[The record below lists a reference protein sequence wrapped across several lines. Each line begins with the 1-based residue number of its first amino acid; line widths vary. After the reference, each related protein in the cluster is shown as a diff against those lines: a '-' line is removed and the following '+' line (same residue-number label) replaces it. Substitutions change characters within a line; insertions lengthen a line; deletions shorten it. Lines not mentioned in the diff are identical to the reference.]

1 MEQWWVDNKLA
12 EALVLHSS
20 CSRRS
25 GHGHLCEHRCQG
37 AGSTESIAELA
48 SPLLAI
54 KLGKLGFSHHPISSG
69 PSSLAHMFS
78 PFPRVLIIH
87 LKTLLRKETQ
97 RHFEVSCAHCLMEF
111 ILCPIWLLALVNSAV
126 TAEQGLSLTTWAI
139 TKPQGGFR
147 LLLREEELPRSGE
160 HRCDHPPIS
169 STRNN
174 FTKWTFKHWP
184 PNNQSQT
191 PPLSQLRGSGC
202 PVK

>member
-1 MEQWWVDNKLA
+1 MYIEIKSHLFIFCYFILFHIKCSLRKCSTEQLWVDNKLA

-37 AGSTESIAELA
+37 AGSTESIADFA
-48 SPLLAI
+48 SPLLATE
-54 KLGKLGFSHHPISSG
+54 LGKLGFSHHPTSSG

-78 PFPRVLIIH
+78 PFPWVLIIY

-97 RHFEVSCAHCLMEF
+97 CPFEISCAHCLMEF
-111 ILCPIWLLALVNSAV
+111 ILCLIWLSAFISSTL
-126 TAEQGLSLTTWAI
+126 TAEQGLSFTTWAV

-147 LLLREEELPRSGE
+147 LLLKAEELPQGGE
-160 HRCDHPPIS
+160 HGCDHPPIS

-174 FTKWTFKHWP
+174 FTK
-184 PNNQSQT
+184 
-191 PPLSQLRGSGC
+191 
-202 PVK
+202 